1 MILSEICGEKAPA
14 YEVLTR
20 QNLIRQYDFLES
32 IIAAALAVKRPLI
45 SRTLICALNH
55 HAISCLHSHAGRFRP
70 CNVEVGKFKPP
81 AHYRVSTLMDDFVN
95 EVNRRWEAA
104 PPIRLASYCLWR
116 LNHIHPFVNG
126 NGRTARAL
134 CYYTIC
140 LKAGGLLPGT
150 PLLPELILQRRPILV
165 QHLRAADADQ
175 ASGLSG
181 LDSFVTQ
188 LLIEQVSVVSPP
200 SGS

>member
-1 MILSEICGEKAPA
+1 MILSEICGEDAQA

-32 IIAAALAVKRPLI
+32 IITAALTVGKPLI

-70 CNVEVGKFKPP
+70 CDVHVGEFTPP
-81 AHYRVSTLMDDFVN
+81 AHYRVPTLMDDFVN

-104 PPIRLASYCLWR
+104 NPIRLASYCLWR
-116 LNHIHPFVNG
+116 LNYIHPFING

-134 CYYTIC
+134 CYYAIC

-150 PLLPELILQRRPILV
+150 PLLPELIWQNRPALV
-165 QHLRAADADQ
+165 EHLRAADAAGD
-175 ASGLSG
+175 LDG
-181 LDSFVTQ
+181 LDNFVTQ
-188 LLIEQVSVVSPP
+188 LLAEQINNASPP
-200 SGS
+200 PPR